1 MTGEYLL
8 TSVTKPSETELE
20 EAILCF
26 VDDKSEK
33 SGTEAWKAAMAII
46 GEACSL
52 LDDGKTIA
60 DVINSLADQGLS
72 EECSTPLVEKA
83 NEIVQSSNSVDA
95 NTEDQRGRGAYAV
108 LKLGIVTGVVLAF
121 LVLAYLQ

>member
-1 MTGEYLL
+1 MTGDYLL

-33 SGTEAWKAAMAII
+33 SATEAWKAAMAIM

-83 NEIVQSSNSVDA
+83 NEIVQSSNNVDVNA
-95 NTEDQRGRGAYAV
+95 GTGRGGGAHAALKFCLLTGLMLAV
-108 LKLGIVTGVVLAF
+108 LLLT
-121 LVLAYLQ
+121 YLQ